1 MFGSC
6 SVDHKFYTEVRKVDT
21 KLACLVRSPPDDR
34 PSDRVGAPGGNLGS
48 TLDSILDLAGSSVE
62 ASRLGSGLG
71 SWAVG
76 GVGPKYTP
84 GVRDGAYWRV
94 VYCAGNA
101 EYTR

>member
-1 MFGSC
+1 MFGQ
-6 SVDHKFYTEVRKVDT
+6 VTPDH
-21 KLACLVRSPPDDR
+21 R
-34 PSDRVGAPGGNLGS
+34 PSDRVGAPGENLGS

-71 SWAVG
+71 SRAVG

-94 VYCAGNA
+94 VNTSTFCRADN
-101 EYTR
+101 